1 MARGFAWEILT
12 PFLKIQENRGVMLLI
27 FSENFYSILGL
38 LTLDTLETNSP
49 GVIKDW
55 VNVALGKG

>member
-1 MARGFAWEILT
+1 
-12 PFLKIQENRGVMLLI
+12 MLLI

-49 GVIKDW
+49 SAIKDW